1 MIAIKRQL
9 VSATV
14 AARVTYGG
22 TNPVDF
28 IIVHQTGNTRV
39 GADAQMHA
47 RLQSGGFTAS
57 WHIQVDDKVA
67 IQSFPYSAQCWHAGD
82 GRGPGNLT
90 SAGVEIC
97 VNQDGDYV
105 QAVKNGAEVV
115 KQLMNQFNLPLSAVK
130 QHWDITR
137 KNCPAQIRAGKDG
150 IGWNSFLDLV
160 KNAGEQ
166 VAGDTVINKPAPAK
180 SSTGGESIVNWMNG
194 KGMDSS
200 YANRARLAAHH
211 GISNYS
217 GTAEQNT
224 QLLGILQRGDKPKPA
239 PAKPKGNQTTGS
251 IVVYLD
257 SIGVTSSYSNR
268 ARLAQKNGIG
278 NYSGTAAQNTRL
290 LNILRGGG
298 STIAPSKPKA
308 KKGEG
313 IVDYMNRTGQ
323 DSSYANREKLAKQH
337 GIDNYKGKAEQNSRL
352 LSIISG

>member
-1 MIAIKRQL
+1 MIPIRQQL
-9 VSATV
+9 VSAEV
-14 AARVTYGG
+14 ASRVTYGG

-47 RLQSGGFTAS
+47 RLQSNGFSAS

-67 IQSFPYSAQCWHAGD
+67 IQSFPYTAQCWHAGD

-90 SAGVEIC
+90 SVGVEIC
-97 VNQDGDYV
+97 VNQDGGYV

-115 KQLMNQFNLPLSAVK
+115 KQLMNQFNLPISAVK

-150 IGWNSFLDLV
+150 IGWNSFLKLV

-166 VAGDTVINKPAPAK
+166 VAGETVVNKPAPVK
-180 SSTGGESIVNWMNG
+180 PSTGGESIVNWMNG

-200 YANRARLAAHH
+200 YANRARLAAYH

-217 GTAEQNT
+217 GTATQNT

-268 ARLAQKNGIG
+268 ARLAQQHGIS

-290 LNILRGGG
+290 LDILRGGRSS
-298 STIAPSKPKA
+298 STPSKPA
-308 KKGEG
+308 VRNGEG
-313 IVDYMNRTGQ
+313 IVSWMNRAKM
-323 DSSYANREKLAKQH
+323 DSSYTNRARLAAQH
-337 GIDNYKGKAEQNSRL
+337 GIKNYRGTATQNTRL
-352 LSIISG
+352 LNIISV